1 VPYWFKN
8 DVQDKKTPRLPNR
21 VTRDQAEVKSNNLST
36 LTPRPT
42 LEACAAKTEHVNV
55 S

>member
-8 DVQDKKTPRLPNR
+8 DVQDIKKTPRLPHR
-21 VTRDQAEVKSNNLST
+21 VTRDKAEVKSNNLST
-36 LTPRPT
+36 LT
-42 LEACAAKTEHVNV
+42 LEASAAKTEHVNV